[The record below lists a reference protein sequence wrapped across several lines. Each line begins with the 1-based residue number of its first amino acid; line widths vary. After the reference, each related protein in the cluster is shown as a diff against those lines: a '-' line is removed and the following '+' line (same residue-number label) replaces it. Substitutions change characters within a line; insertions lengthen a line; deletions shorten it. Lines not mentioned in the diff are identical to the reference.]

1 MKKSVKIL
9 IICVLIAALI
19 AGGVIYLIF
28 QTRDDD
34 LLIGEDR
41 AQQIALNDA
50 GLAANQVSRLKARI
64 KLDDGVWCYK
74 VTFRTIAIEYEYE
87 IEAYS
92 GAILEKVFTKNL
104 ATLVKKSVPDVFDG
118 YLSNHEWGLCPLAL
132 PCCSIIFNSQH
143 SFLIV

>member
-87 IEAYS
+87 IESYS
-92 GAILEKVFTKNL
+92 GAILEK
-104 ATLVKKSVPDVFDG
+104 DMDD
-118 YLSNHEWGLCPLAL
+118 
-132 PCCSIIFNSQH
+132 
-143 SFLIV
+143 

>member
-1 MKKSVKIL
+1 MKKSVNIL

-34 LLIGEDR
+34 LLIGEER

-92 GAILEKVFTKNL
+92 GAILEKDMDDW
-104 ATLVKKSVPDVFDG
+104 KKYRGFFRSLD
-118 YLSNHEWGLCPLAL
+118 
-132 PCCSIIFNSQH
+132 IF
-143 SFLIV
+143 I

>member
-1 MKKSVKIL
+1 VELPRLVNRKNSLFGQKLEKTGILLNGRKNAIIVYHILTENDMKKSVKIL

-34 LLIGEDR
+34 LLIGEER

-92 GAILEKVFTKNL
+92 GAILEK
-104 ATLVKKSVPDVFDG
+104 DMDD
-118 YLSNHEWGLCPLAL
+118 
-132 PCCSIIFNSQH
+132 
-143 SFLIV
+143 

>member
-1 MKKSVKIL
+1 MKKSVNIL

-34 LLIGEDR
+34 LLIGEER

-50 GLAANQVSRLKARI
+50 GLAANQVSRL
-64 KLDDGVWCYK
+64 
-74 VTFRTIAIEYEYE
+74 RTIAIEYEYE

-92 GAILEKVFTKNL
+92 GAILEK
-104 ATLVKKSVPDVFDG
+104 DMDD
-118 YLSNHEWGLCPLAL
+118 
-132 PCCSIIFNSQH
+132 
-143 SFLIV
+143 

>member
-34 LLIGEDR
+34 LLNRRGAR
-41 AQQIALNDA
+41 AADSPYDA

-92 GAILEKVFTKNL
+92 GAILEK
-104 ATLVKKSVPDVFDG
+104 DMDD
-118 YLSNHEWGLCPLAL
+118 
-132 PCCSIIFNSQH
+132 
-143 SFLIV
+143 

>member
-1 MKKSVKIL
+1 MNIIVELPRLVNRKIRFSDKNSKNRHIAKRQEKCYNRLSYFNGERHEKSVNIL

-34 LLIGEDR
+34 LLIGEER

-92 GAILEKVFTKNL
+92 GAILEK
-104 ATLVKKSVPDVFDG
+104 DMDD
-118 YLSNHEWGLCPLAL
+118 
-132 PCCSIIFNSQH
+132 
-143 SFLIV
+143 